1 MTLITGVCTI
11 CREGDEV
18 SVPAQ
23 SQQHFASASSAYDVE
38 KRTPHECVSALKE
51 AELKELV
58 RVLSGRSAGREA
70 ILASP
75 VVVRALTARKRE
87 AQRAGESR
95 QQHELSKVQTLSP
108 TPLTLT
114 LSTKL
119 ILQMA
124 AQASHAK
131 GRVTKM
137 THKLQSSEGRRKAL
151 QTMLVKVG
159 GMYE

>member
-11 CREGDEV
+11 CREDDEV

-95 QQHELSKVQTLSP
+95 QQHELSKVQIN
-108 TPLTLT
+108 TLT
-114 LSTKL
+114 HTFKPNP
-119 ILQMA
+119 IDKTNPA
-124 AQASHAK
+124 D
-131 GRVTKM
+131 G
-137 THKLQSSEGRRKAL
+137 SSGIAR
-151 QTMLVKVG
+151 
-159 GMYE
+159 